1 MGDIPTLII
10 GYAVRAVVLTL
21 LLWAMIKVQRL
32 KYSLPGMVGSAV
44 LAAGLDMIPHYGH
57 YAALPV
63 LYLCI
68 WKVTGASRTPDAIFT
83 VVVAY
88 ALMFAVQVLVL
99 TALTP
104 PTPRAHPVEAK
115 VDAAPALVPGKPK
128 PDALPTPA
136 PVPKPVPVPVPVPV
150 PKPALKPVPNPV
162 PLPVPAPPAASVAK
176 PPPAAAPENV
186 EAMTPSLIQG
196 TPVSSPKAAEWLKN
210 VLVKGSTENG
220 DKSMLLISVNNK
232 SYSLMAGEP
241 VLVRMEKGA
250 CHMRLIEV
258 SEPWAILEVNGETG
272 YLRIH

>member
-21 LLWAMIKVQRL
+21 LLWAMIKVQKL

-44 LAAGLDMIPHYGH
+44 LASGLDMIPHYGH
-57 YAALPV
+57 YVALPV
-63 LYLCI
+63 LGLCI
-68 WKVTGASRTPDAIFT
+68 WKVTGASRTPDALIT

-88 ALMFAVQVLVL
+88 ALMFAVQILVL

-104 PTPRAHPVEAK
+104 PNSRQHPVADK
-115 VDAAPALVPGKPK
+115 VGVEPALVPGKPK
-128 PDALPTPA
+128 QDALPAPTQVSKPVPA
-136 PVPKPVPVPVPVPV
+136 PVAVAIPKPVPKSTPTPTPT
-150 PKPALKPVPNPV
+150 
-162 PLPVPAPPAASVAK
+162 PVPASAPVTK
-176 PPPAAAPENV
+176 PPPAPAAQSM

-196 TPVSSPKAAEWLKN
+196 TPVSSPKAAEWLVN
-210 VLVKGSTENG
+210 VSVKGSTENG

-232 SYSLMAGEP
+232 SYTLMAGEP

-258 SEPWAILEVNGETG
+258 SEPWAILEVNGETA